1 MMNFFEHIPVMK
13 SEIEELFSQSAGIV
27 VDATVGAGGHAR
39 AILSNNSRISLLV
52 GIDQDYFALQQA
64 ATNLSS
70 FSGQV
75 ALVHNNFRNIKA
87 ILKEVGWDFNNI
99 VKARIYLTDMKDY
112 QTVNEI
118 TPKASI

>member
-1 MMNFFEHIPVMK
+1 MYNDSYVT
-13 SEIEELFSQSAGIV
+13 ELPGQ
-27 VDATVGAGGHAR
+27 
-39 AILSNNSRISLLV
+39 V
-52 GIDQDYFALQQA
+52 GINPESGRLVEGGVGPETEQV
-64 ATNLSS
+64 LS
-70 FSGQV
+70 
-75 ALVHNNFRNIKA
+75 NIKA